1 MAFNPEISGK
11 AGQALGLPP
20 GFKIHSPFP
29 FKGMNFQDAPHAIED
44 QEFVWIENFVRLGNG
59 RLRSVGDNG
68 PSIYTAPT
76 GLNIVYFRFYTLAV
90 TQYCA
95 IFLSDGSAIQL
106 TVDTREQKTIGPAG
120 TFYNLLNPTDLPFAR
135 QWGSTYLLICN
146 RNTVNDYWA
155 WDGSLL
161 YGAGTAAPQGVTLS
175 SVGFSYSSQP
185 VITAYGGKGSGMT
198 FSSVVNNG
206 GIAEINITN
215 SGSGYLPGDVVQLA
229 FSDGGSDTSAQL
241 QAVLSSGSV
250 GGVSITAAG
259 SGYTTAS
266 IAFSGG
272 GGGSGAA
279 GTVIIST
286 GSVTSYTSLVGG
298 TGYANSFAVG
308 FSGGGGGTGAAAIA
322 TAVSGAIV
330 SILITNGGTGYTS
343 APTMSFTS
351 GGGTGGS
358 ATAVITGA
366 GLITGVTITNGGT
379 GYTTA
384 PSAVITGTGG
394 SGATAQAVLVP
405 AGVASVT
412 VVNGGTGFTTT
423 PLLTFKGGGGAGAT
437 GIAVLSPTSIA
448 SIAVTAGGSGYT
460 SAPSV
465 HFIGGGTGATLPTAT
480 ANLVGATV
488 GSISITNA
496 GSNIT
501 AGVQVSLSGGGGA
514 GAGATVL
521 LKPTSIASVVVS
533 SVGQF
538 YTSAPAVEITP
549 GANNSAYATVS
560 LMPYGV
566 SGSAME
572 TYLSRVWIVDPA
584 TQLYSTTPPGN
595 LWSFSAPGSIFDF
608 ATSDGGG
615 NAVNTD
621 AFLQT
626 KYVNVRQS
634 SGYLYFFG
642 DGSVSV
648 VSNVNTAG
656 TPTVTT
662 YNYQNVDPQAGL
674 KYRDSIQDF
683 GKSIVISNEMGIYAV
698 FGGSLA
704 NISQKLTQLFT
715 NAVYPEAGGI
725 TPSSAIATIYNIK
738 YYINYLTVIDPD
750 TFVARNV
757 MLLYNE
763 KDWTIASQSG
773 ALTFVGT
780 QKISSEYRAWGTD
793 GTSLYQLFDTPSST
807 LTKRIDT
814 KVYGADKMFIQK
826 QALAVYMQATDH
838 STTLAGITGNFLLS
852 VSGIA
857 LQNFFQPSLQ
867 SGTYNVS
874 LVQPNF
880 QSPSPYYGFWGSSLE
895 GVGFVMA
902 GLRFS
907 STSPDFTLGHLLM
920 GYSEVVASY

>member
-1 MAFNPEISGK
+1 MASNPEISGK
-11 AGQALGLPP
+11 AGQALGLPA
-20 GFKIHSPFP
+20 GFKVYSPFP
-29 FKGMNFQDAPHAIED
+29 FKGVNVQDAPHAIED
-44 QEFVWIENFVRLGNG
+44 QEFTWVENFVRLGNG
-59 RLRSVGDNG
+59 ELRTLWDKGSAT
-68 PSIYTAPT
+68 YTAPSGKT
-76 GLNIVYFRFYTLAV
+76 IVYFSFYTLA
-90 TQYCA
+90 TSQYCA

-106 TVDTREQKTIGPAG
+106 DMTSLATKTIGPAG
-120 TFYNLLNPTDLPFAR
+120 TFYNSSTGYLPYCK
-135 QWGSTYLLICN
+135 QWGSIYLLICN
-146 RNTVNDYWA
+146 RNTTNDYWA
-155 WDGSLL
+155 WDGTLL
-161 YGAGTAAPQGVTLS
+161 YGAGTGAPQGVDILS
-175 SVGFSYSSQP
+175 IGFSYSSTP
-185 VITAYGGKGSGMT
+185 TITAYGGNGSGMT

-229 FSDGGSDTSAQL
+229 FSGGGSDTSAQL

-286 GSVTSYTSLVGG
+286 GSVTNYTSLVGG
-298 TGYANSFAVG
+298 SGYTTAPTVS
-308 FSGGGGGTGAAAIA
+308 FSGGSGSGATATASVSGGAVVGLTIVNGGSGYVTAPTIAFSGPGTGA
-322 TAVSGAIV
+322 
-330 SILITNGGTGYTS
+330 
-343 APTMSFTS
+343 
-351 GGGTGGS
+351 S
-358 ATAVITGA
+358 ATAVITGQ
-366 GLITGVTITNGGT
+366 GQISGVNITNAGS

-384 PSAVITGTGG
+384 PTATISGSG
-394 SGATAQAVLVP
+394 SGATAQAVLAP

-437 GIAVLSPTSIA
+437 GIAVLNPTSIA

-460 SAPSV
+460 SAPTV
-465 HFIGGGTGATLPTAT
+465 NFIGGGTGATLPTAT

-538 YTSAPAVEITP
+538 YTSAPAVEITS

-648 VSNVNTAG
+648 VSNINTAG

-773 ALTFVGT
+773 ALTFIGT

-793 GTSLYQLFDTPSST
+793 GTSLYQLFNTPSST